1 MKIPPLLSESIP
13 GIIAVCAAG
22 VLASKLNIHI
32 FAQISF
38 VALIAALC
46 LLMIR
51 THMRM
56 QAMHEQILLKERRM
70 KFAFEDFARRMERR
84 QDESLRQISDTF
96 EERTRRMYR

>member
-1 MKIPPLLSESIP
+1 MKIPPLLSESIT

-22 VLASKLNIHI
+22 VLVSKLNINL

-38 VALIAALC
+38 TVLIATLC

-56 QAMHEQILLKERRM
+56 HAMHEQLLIKERM
-70 KFAFEDFARRMERR
+70 IKFAFDEFAKKMEKR
-84 QDESLRQISDTF
+84 QEESLRQISDSF
-96 EERTRRMYR
+96 EERTKRMYR